1 MKNQLTKRL
10 ATLGIAS
17 ICAVGAL
24 TGCATT
30 KASVPTPPQV
40 STNSEAITAPQ
51 QTSPMGM
58 RPMMT
63 IDGNRYVFLNNGEA
77 FKLEESQLGKEIS
90 KQNDGTLFELT
101 NYAPAFRMAFESNGE
116 FYICENVGKA
126 DDTPIDIKEYLQAAN
141 LQQHIMFTDIFDHM
155 GGSILSMLE
164 KEDSV
169 KLLDALT
176 HAKVATLETSDYEAI
191 AKAQTEG
198 LSYRVEFSL
207 DDHTTFTSYIIP
219 SMNYITIGDYTC
231 VLEDLDDQIGSYFEG
246 LEASESI
253 TYN

>member
-40 STNSEAITAPQ
+40 STNSEATTAPQ

-58 RPMMT
+58 RPMIT
-63 IDGNRYVFLNNGEA
+63 INGNRYVFLNNGET
-77 FKLEESQLGKEIS
+77 FKLEENQLGKEIS

-101 NYAPAFRMAFESNGE
+101 NYDPAFRMAFQYKDA
-116 FYICENVGKA
+116 FYVCENVGKA
-126 DDTPIDIKEYLQAAN
+126 DDTPIDISEYLKTAN
-141 LQQHIMFTDIFDHM
+141 LQDHIMFTDIFDHM
-155 GGSILSMLE
+155 GDSILNMLE
-164 KEDSV
+164 KEDSL

-176 HAKVATLETSDYEAI
+176 YAKVATLETSDYEAI

-198 LSYRVEFSL
+198 LSYRVDFTL

-219 SMNYITIGDYTC
+219 SMNYVTIGDYTC
-231 VLEDLDDQIGSYFEG
+231 ILEDLDDQIGSYFEG
-246 LEASESI
+246 LEASENI
-253 TYN
+253 IYN